1 MLVGAGSSH
10 FVAVANALR
19 VAKGFLTAPV
29 YLDAEQLVDGSHSVG
44 LLHMANL
51 GEGQVAEKVCRRAAV
66 ALAQASLCFVS
77 SRLPGACCALTLSA
91 AALLSASRLAATA
104 CQACSPAHL
113 PRALRCKGST
123 AAG

>member
-10 FVAVANALR
+10 FVAVANVLR

-51 GEGQVAEKVCRRAAV
+51 REGQVAEKVCRRAAV
-66 ALAQASLCFVS
+66 ALAL
-77 SRLPGACCALTLSA
+77 ACKHLHDWC
-91 AALLSASRLAATA
+91 RLACLVPAVR
-104 CQACSPAHL
+104 SP
-113 PRALRCKGST
+113 
-123 AAG
+123 